1 MKNEQFS
8 EANLYRELADK
19 HQMIDAY
26 VLIKCIFETLG
37 QDCFDGEIIDLGC
50 GPAGMIIE
58 LEKYLSPPV
67 HYTGVD
73 RSEAMIAAA
82 RKEHRNYQF
91 VLADIVEYTQHLS
104 PQTKPAFISNAC
116 LHWLD
121 TEQLQKLFQNV
132 WAALTDKGYF
142 SFRMSLSKNGQSI
155 KDEIKRT
162 LSAIGVSQNA
172 NFATPYRYED
182 IEQHLEKTGFG
193 ILYKE
198 EILRKKLMPID
209 TIVQWVKTTQSISFA
224 SSEQQDAFYTSLTAS
239 LVKSKPS
246 FDKHQGI
253 FMCQKNV
260 TLMSKS

>member
-1 MKNEQFS
+1 MENKQFS
-8 EANLYRELADK
+8 EANLYRQLADK
-19 HQMIDAY
+19 HQMLDAQ

-37 QDCFDGEIIDLGC
+37 QHCFEGEIIDLGC
-50 GPAGMIIE
+50 GPADMIIE

-67 HYTGVD
+67 HYIGVD
-73 RSEAMIAAA
+73 RSETMIAAA
-82 RKEHRNYQF
+82 RKEHQSYQF
-91 VLADIVEYTQHLS
+91 VLADIVEYTEHLS

-132 WAALTDKGYF
+132 WAALTDKGHF

-162 LSAIGVSQNA
+162 LSTVGVSQNA
-172 NFATPYRYED
+172 NFATPYRYKD
-182 IEQHLEKTGFG
+182 IEQRLEKTGFS

-198 EILRKKLMPID
+198 EILKEKFMTID

-224 SSEQQDAFYTSLTAS
+224 SREQQDAFYTTLTAN
-239 LVKSKPS
+239 LAKFNPS

-253 FMCQKNV
+253 FVC
-260 TLMSKS
+260 